1 MRPTARQSLGTI
13 VVAILM
19 LVAVLA
25 SACTNRVGFS
35 PQQATA
41 GSTATTATD
50 TTDDSAAQQDLVPP
64 PQHQLYPT
72 VTPTPTATPLPLPT
86 PTHVPVPAGVP
97 PAPLASGYVI
107 LVSLNAQ
114 QLWAYHDGAYAFTA
128 LVETGRPEL
137 PTPTGTFHVFYKQ
150 CSDLRWTSNAAPTS
164 QHNPYC
170 QHNGDGYQFVFN
182 SPWPPGSPYYYYP
195 THINYAAEF
204 LSGGFYLHD
213 AWWHVKFG
221 PGSNVPHQLSN
232 GTWETG
238 SHGCIGMPI
247 ADAERLYAWAPNGT
261 TVIVR
266 A

>member
-1 MRPTARQSLGTI
+1 MRLRRRSSATVLAGVL
-13 VVAILM
+13 L
-19 LVAVLA
+19 LVALLA
-25 SACTNRVGFS
+25 AACTSRSSTYPPASSRATVPGS
-35 PQQATA
+35 SGDQANVRA
-41 GSTATTATD
+41 E
-50 TTDDSAAQQDLVPP
+50 QQDLIPP
-64 PQHQLYPT
+64 PQE
-72 VTPTPTATPLPLPT
+72 PTATPIPTNTPKPRPTST
-86 PTHVPVPAGVP
+86 PTRVVPPPPAGVP
-97 PAPLASGYVI
+97 APPLTSGKVI

-114 QLWAYHDGAYAFTA
+114 QLWAYQDGVFTFTN

-150 CSDLRWTSNAAPTS
+150 CSDLRWTTNAAPTS
-164 QHNPYC
+164 QHNPGC

-195 THINYAAEF
+195 THINYGAEF

-221 PGSNVPHQLSN
+221 PGANVPHQLAD

-238 SHGCIGMPI
+238 SHGCVGMTT
-247 ADAERLYAWAPNGT
+247 ADAERVYNWAPNGMI
-261 TVIVR
+261 VVVR